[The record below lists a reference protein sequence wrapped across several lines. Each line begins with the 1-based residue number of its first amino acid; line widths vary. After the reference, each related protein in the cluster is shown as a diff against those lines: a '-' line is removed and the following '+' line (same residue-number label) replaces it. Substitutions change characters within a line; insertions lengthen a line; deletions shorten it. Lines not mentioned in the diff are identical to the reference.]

1 MLRAL
6 AVVFAA
12 LLTIGPAR
20 ADVIVLQDGTRLEG
34 TIVSLGEELI
44 DIEVRLGAN
53 PARVTVARGDVRE
66 LHLTGTPT
74 PAPVPAA
81 PAPAPAPPAPTPTS
95 TREHG
100 PPPGATA
107 DAPTA
112 PATTDLKAEAKVLFL
127 VDVSGSMAIGERWRQ
142 ARAEVSARAK
152 ALRPDARLT
161 LLFFHEAVKPAW
173 TGWVR
178 RSDSLVR
185 RVDEHLGRFRPDLR
199 AGTNLALAVR
209 EALARQPDLIVLVT
223 DGVVTVEGERLPELE
238 RAVEESAARGV
249 RLETVA
255 VQDGEYAPADAED
268 LPAARA
274 RLERLAAAGGGSAAV
289 LERSGSR
296 PPAPPAPS
304 PATIELFNVDTGNL
318 IVPKML
324 RPFPR
329 FRVRVVDPARARLL
343 NVAEYG
349 GIGWY
354 EVVSYRA
361 GQELARTGRCQLV
374 QQGELFVGELVVQ
387 VVGPED
393 HRYRTDD
400 DRWRAEGKTARSGG
414 PNANLGDRRAGVILQ
429 AVLGGTLEIVYH
441 HPDGRTTVER
451 RGLNDGGVAPPG
463 G

>member
-1 MLRAL
+1 MPRTLAL
-6 AVVFAA
+6 VLAA
-12 LLTIGPAR
+12 LLTTVVAR

-44 DIEVRLGAN
+44 DIEVRLGTR

-66 LHLTGTPT
+66 LHLTGS
-74 PAPVPAA
+74 
-81 PAPAPAPPAPTPTS
+81 PAPAPASTPAPAPAAPEG

-100 PPPGATA
+100 PPAATPP
-107 DAPTA
+107 DAA
-112 PATTDLKAEAKVLFL
+112 PPAGTELKAEARVLFL
-127 VDVSGSMAIGERWRQ
+127 VDASGSMAIGERWRQ
-142 ARAEVSARAK
+142 ARDEVSARVK
-152 ALRPDARLT
+152 ALRPDARLA
-161 LLFFHEAVKPAW
+161 LLVFHEAVKPAW
-173 TGWVR
+173 SGWVR

-185 RVDEHLGRFRPDLR
+185 RVDEHLGKFRPDLR
-199 AGTNLALAVR
+199 AGTNLPLAVR

-255 VQDGEYAPADAED
+255 VQDGEYAPAEAED

-274 RLERLAAAGGGSAAV
+274 LLERLAAAGGGTATTPA
-289 LERSGSR
+289 RPASR
-296 PPAPPAPS
+296 PRPVAPPAPS
-304 PATIELFNVDTGNL
+304 PATIELVSVDTGNL

-349 GIGWY
+349 GVGWY
-354 EVVSYRA
+354 EVVSYR
-361 GQELARTGRCQLV
+361 GGLELDRTGRCQLV

-414 PNANLGDRRAGVILQ
+414 PNANLADRRAGVILQ
-429 AVLGGTLEIVYH
+429 AVLGGTLEVVYH

-451 RGLNDGGVAPPG
+451 RGINDAGAAVVAPP
-463 G
+463 